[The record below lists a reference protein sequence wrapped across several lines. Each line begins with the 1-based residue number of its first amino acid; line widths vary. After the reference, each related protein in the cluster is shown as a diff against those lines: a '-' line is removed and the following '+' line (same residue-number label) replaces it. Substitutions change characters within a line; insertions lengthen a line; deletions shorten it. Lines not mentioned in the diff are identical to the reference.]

1 VLVRGCSFTTSSG
14 ERSVLDA
21 TLCNLQK
28 YEQETPFSF
37 KDLCKLNYMMALK
50 WVKYFEKFKKKW

>member
-1 VLVRGCSFTTSSG
+1 MF
-14 ERSVLDA
+14 
-21 TLCNLQK
+21 NLQK

-50 WVKYFEKFKKKW
+50 WVKYFEKFKKKR